1 MSEQNVLGFDRQPT
15 HVVIPEL
22 NNLDRLVSIRDAIR
36 GASFSASEA
45 DKVMDGNWLR
55 VIEQVLETTLE
66 LMRCDLSLAG
76 RSIRAA

>member
-1 MSEQNVLGFDRQPT
+1 MLGFGRRPT

-22 NNLDRLVSIRDAIR
+22 NNLERLASSHDAIR
-36 GASFSASEA
+36 GAGFSASEA